1 MDRGISNPHGENIPC
16 LCPPVFSLGFRSCA
30 LVFRCASLATDAG
43 AGLQVCALVAAPLEL
58 LVLDVRC

>member
-1 MDRGISNPHGENIPC
+1 MLVSAR
-16 LCPPVFSLGFRSCA
+16 VFSWVRSCA
-30 LVFRCASLATDAG
+30 LVFRCASLATDAC